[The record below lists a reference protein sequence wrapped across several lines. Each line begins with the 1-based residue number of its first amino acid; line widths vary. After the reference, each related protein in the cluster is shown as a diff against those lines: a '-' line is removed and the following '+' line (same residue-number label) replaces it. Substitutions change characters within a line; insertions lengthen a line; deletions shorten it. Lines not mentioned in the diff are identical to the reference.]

1 MPDSP
6 TSLRDYVEALRA
18 LGEVQDIDR
27 EVSLDLEIGAVI
39 RRSYELRAPA
49 PLFNS
54 IAGIERGFRVLGA
67 PAGVSRQPGLFLAR
81 VAVSLGLPPRASGAD
96 IVEALAG
103 ARGRPGVKPRIV
115 ETGAC
120 KEHVLVGDAVDLNRI
135 PAPLL
140 HEGDGGRYINT
151 FGAIVARTPD
161 GSWTNWSIA
170 RIMVVDAR
178 RMSGIVAPSQHLGR
192 IHAMWK
198 ALGQDMP
205 FALALGVEPA
215 IPFVAGMPLPDW
227 ADEAD
232 YIGAY
237 LDRPIDVVRCETND
251 LYVPAS
257 AEIVIE
263 GRLSVTERTLEGPM
277 GEYAGYQW
285 RGQASEKP
293 VYHVD
298 AITHR
303 TDPILPVVVAGEPI
317 EEDHTA
323 WGIPN
328 AAEILH
334 QLRSA
339 GLPATMAWPTLEAAN
354 HWLVVTLP
362 KDWRTRTGF
371 DAKGVCRRIG
381 EIVFGGHMGQGMT
394 KIIVLEDDVDPTNTD
409 EVVWAFAT
417 RCHPGA
423 AGEILFD
430 GQTNA
435 ALSVYLSSSEKQ
447 SFTAQ
452 KSVFNGLTRDEWN
465 GGRQPSRTNLA
476 RGYPHELAERVIRDW
491 ASYGYAS

>member
-6 TSLRDYVEALRA
+6 SSLRDYVAALHA
-18 LGEVQDIDR
+18 IGEVQEIDR

-39 RRSYELRAPA
+39 RRSYELQAPA
-49 PLFNS
+49 PLFNR
-54 IAGIERGFRVLGA
+54 IGGIEPGFRVLGA
-67 PAGVSRQPGLFLAR
+67 PAGVSRQPGLYLSR
-81 VAVSLGLPPRASGAD
+81 VAISLGLEPHASGAE
-96 IVEALAG
+96 IVEALAA
-103 ARGRPGVKPRIV
+103 ARGRPGIPPRVV

-120 KEHVLVGDAVDLNRI
+120 KEHVLIGDQVDLNRI

-161 GSWTNWSIA
+161 GRWTNWSIA
-170 RIMVVDAR
+170 RIMVVDKT

-198 ALGQDMP
+198 AIGQDMP

-237 LDRPIDVVRCETND
+237 LGRPIDVVKCETSD
-251 LYVPAS
+251 LHVPAS

-263 GRLSVTERTLEGPM
+263 GRLSISERTPEGPM

-303 TDPILPVVVAGEPI
+303 TDPILPVVVAGEPV

-328 AAEILH
+328 AAEVLH
-334 QLRSA
+334 QLRAA
-339 GLPATMAWPTLEAAN
+339 GLPATMVWPTLEAAN

-362 KDWRTRTGF
+362 ADWRTLTGF
-371 DAKGVCRRIG
+371 NANGVCRRIG

-394 KIIVLEDDVDPTNTD
+394 KIIVLEDDVDATD
-409 EVVWAFAT
+409 LREVVWAFAT
-417 RCHPGA
+417 RTHPGA
-423 AGEILFD
+423 TGEILFD
-430 GQTNA
+430 AQTNA
-435 ALSVYLSSSEKQ
+435 ALSVYLSTSEKQ
-447 SFTAQ
+447 SFTAA
-452 KSVFNGLTRDEWN
+452 KSVFNGLTRDDWM
-465 GGRQPSRTNLA
+465 GGKRPSRTSLA
-476 RGYPHELAERVIRDW
+476 RGYPPELAERIVQDW
-491 ASYGYAS
+491 AAYGYT